1 LGGKPPRRDR
11 RHSLTRFTFVAVPLL
26 DLRLQYAQVKDDVRR
41 RMDALCE
48 SQQFILGTPV
58 EELETAVR
66 NYTGCGHAVG
76 MSSGTDALL
85 AILMAMGIGRG
96 DAVVTTPYTF
106 FATAGCIHRVG
117 AEPVFVDIE
126 AETYN
131 MDPQRLDEFLRKK
144 CRSGPDGR
152 PVTAAGNRV
161 RAIMPVHLFGC
172 VCDMDRI
179 GALAKEFDLP
189 VIEDAAQAIGADY
202 PSKNGETLRAGA
214 IGEVSY
220 FSFFPSKN
228 LGAFGDAGMA
238 TCHGD
243 DLAAQ
248 IRLMRNHGMNAQYHH
263 EKVGGNFRLDALQ
276 AVVLSSK
283 LPHLDVWHAARRGN
297 AALYREEFGRL
308 GLLDR
313 ITLPVEPYAE
323 SGVTNH
329 HIYHQYVIR
338 VPDRDKVREKLAA
351 SGIGCAVYYPVPLH
365 LQECFASLGHAVGDF
380 PESERAARESL
391 ALPIYPELTPSQI
404 REVAESLARAL
415 G

>member
-1 LGGKPPRRDR
+1 
-11 RHSLTRFTFVAVPLL
+11 
-26 DLRLQYAQVKDDVRR
+26 
-41 RMDALCE
+41 MDALCE